1 MSDEN
6 PYSAPDADLATASEE
21 LYQPSIFS
29 FSGRLGRLRYL
40 AYSWGLMLGLAVVVI
55 PVMGG
60 GALLMGGAPGEAMSP
75 IVLGLMGILYL
86 AVIVLSIGFGKR
98 RLNDLNRTGWWMLAF
113 IVPIVSFVLAIYL
126 FFFAG
131 TEGSNNYGPAPVAN
145 TIGVK
150 ILGLMIPA
158 IALLGIVV
166 AIVVPML
173 AGTGG

>member
-6 PYSAPDADLATASEE
+6 PYTAPDADLATASEE
-21 LYQPSIFS
+21 LYQPTIFS

-40 AYSWGLMLGLAVVVI
+40 AYGWGTMLVLMVAAI
-55 PVMGG
+55 PIMGG
-60 GALLMGGAPGEAMSP
+60 GAAMMGGGSGESMSP
-75 IVLGLMGILYL
+75 IMLGLVGIIYL
-86 AVIVLSIGFGKR
+86 AVAVLSIGFGKR
-98 RLNDLNRTGWWMLAF
+98 RLNDLNRSGWWMLAL
-113 IVPIVSFVLAIYL
+113 IVPIVSLFLAIYM

-158 IALLGIVV
+158 IMLLGIVA
-166 AIVVPML
+166 AIVIPML